1 MWQSGLQWSFNYIWL
16 AKLQGIR
23 LGAANFWN
31 GVLHGHLFGFTGKF
45 RIAINTSGQVLG
57 VSILRCRVRRIAA
70 YVLSMPDLLTGAN
83 GFAKKVWSR
92 LARYFFSVLWVPTH
106 AFGLQSGRRGLPS
119 SYYTSGVPGYLQQTS
134 VAVINPEMIL
144 SIYPILNR
152 SWLWSWFARPFFR
165 FTKLASETPR
175 EVSAARNWHEAPS
188 HEATIISSQ
197 TASYFG
203 EERGICGQFVK
214 CLSLDD

>member
-152 SWLWSWFARPFFR
+152 SWLWSWFARPFFLGSPNLPVKHPGKFQQQGIDMKR
-165 FTKLASETPR
+165 PAMKRPSSARKRPATLERR
-175 EVSAARNWHEAPS
+175 E
-188 HEATIISSQ
+188 
-197 TASYFG
+197 G
-203 EERGICGQFVK
+203 FVG
-214 CLSLDD
+214 SL